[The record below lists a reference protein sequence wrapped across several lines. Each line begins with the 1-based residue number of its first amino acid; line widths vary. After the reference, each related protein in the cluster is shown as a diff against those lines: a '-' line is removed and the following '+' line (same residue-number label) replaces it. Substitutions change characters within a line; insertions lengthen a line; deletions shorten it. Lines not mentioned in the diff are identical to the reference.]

1 MIANIG
7 RILDG
12 FDCHNPGRIIDLRK
26 FSLSDTF
33 SFLVNGL
40 FVILQAARFIDFNTI
55 GIFIGEGTYVMSPF
69 SILFLSGSSIT
80 HFDKIA

>member
-55 GIFIGEGTYVMSPF
+55 GIFIHYRDRRGDIGDVPVF
-69 SILFLSGSSIT
+69 NSISIR
-80 HFDKIA
+80 I